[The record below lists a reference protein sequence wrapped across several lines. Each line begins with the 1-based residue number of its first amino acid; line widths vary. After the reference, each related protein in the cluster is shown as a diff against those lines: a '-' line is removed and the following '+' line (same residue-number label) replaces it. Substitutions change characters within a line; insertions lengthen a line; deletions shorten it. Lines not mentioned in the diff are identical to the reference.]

1 MPAKKS
7 PLKRAPKPKLSLTR
21 VFAAPRPLVFA
32 AWTQPEHLKRWSAPH
47 GFKIPVNEGELRP
60 GGPWRAVMVM
70 PDGTRL
76 GLGGNYTKVVPDEL
90 LVFTHRWDGEPG
102 AETVV
107 TVRFTDAPGG
117 GTRMKFE
124 QTGFTS
130 AESRDGH
137 LGGWKECFERLDEL
151 LVQLQTKVKSHAR
164 KK

>member
-1 MPAKKS
+1 
-7 PLKRAPKPKLSLTR
+7 

-32 AWTQPEHLKRWSAPH
+32 AWTKPEHLKRWSAPR
-47 GFKIPVNEGELRP
+47 GFKIPVNEGELRA

-76 GLGGNYTKVVPDEL
+76 GLSGSYTKVVPDEL
-90 LVFTHRWDGEPG
+90 LVFTHHWDGEPG

-117 GTRMKFE
+117 GTRLKFE
-124 QTGFTS
+124 QTGFSS
-130 AESRDGH
+130 AGSRDGH

-151 LVQLQTKVKSHAR
+151 LAKLQSKAKSHAR
-164 KK
+164 QK